1 MHTYTATD
9 IEVLRYEEAGWEWT
23 YVDDF
28 TGGTIT
34 TRTNARGQG
43 KFVKIGPQDPPRPPP
58 SNPPRT
64 QQVTPTPPPPTQAA
78 GATPHRKDP
87 KK

>member
-9 IEVLRYEEAGWEWT
+9 VEVLRYEEAGWEWT

-34 TRTNARGQG
+34 TPHQRSRAG
-43 KFVKIGPQDPPRPPP
+43 KV
-58 SNPPRT
+58 
-64 QQVTPTPPPPTQAA
+64 
-78 GATPHRKDP
+78 H
-87 KK
+87 

>member
-28 TGGTIT
+28 TGETVT

-43 KFVKIGPQDPPRPPP
+43 KFVKTSTGWKQMVG
-58 SNPPRT
+58 T
-64 QQVTPTPPPPTQAA
+64 CQYAA
-78 GATPHRKDP
+78 P
-87 KK
+87 KTSRALLRQILHELNK

>member
-1 MHTYTATD
+1 MEVNKIHTYTATD

-43 KFVKIGPQDPPRPPP
+43 KFVKIGDEWRQ
-58 SNPPRT
+58 T
-64 QQVTPTPPPPTQAA
+64 VGTCQYTA
-78 GATPHRKDP
+78 P
-87 KK
+87 KTRRALLRQILHELNK